1 MKATQRLLAVFLTA
15 ALLLGLFG
23 CAAPVAQDIHAGH
36 SHTENDSLYTSLSAG
51 QDENY
56 DLTQPFDQTYPEQM
70 AEAAYDTDT
79 LLLKLP
85 ESMGGAVT
93 AAMRDAGVS
102 ALTRLFALEDAVW
115 FEAQLAADTDIHQA
129 VTALREIEDILV
141 VDYNYHAEVTGM
153 ADPEDIPE
161 DLLTNPR
168 AAEQWYLEYCGIPSG
183 MGLLDNPGGTADVVV
198 AVIDTGVDFDHED
211 LANNIWFNEYE
222 IPGNGMDDDG
232 NGYTDDYYGVNLI
245 SGRGNGDDDH
255 GHGTHVAGIIAAENN
270 DIGVVGLAYNVK
282 IMPIKASSAA
292 GVFNQADIARA
303 VLYAY
308 ANGAHV
314 INMSFGG
321 TACSIAVQDALSVA
335 YGDCVLVASA
345 GNDGA
350 RNEGLNAIPNYP
362 AALSYVLGVMSVD
375 STGVESGFTNW
386 DVTAFNGVEYEL
398 YAPGENILSTIPN
411 DGYASWSGTSMAAPV
426 VAAMAALLRSQ
437 YPDTSLYSSRFI
449 YGQLASTSNDLTTCL
464 DGDRH
469 GIHNLPPIVN
479 LHSALTVL
487 PTPDVNMSDYALFDT
502 VGLKNDQGLNN
513 GDGVIDAGEVIAL
526 GLTLRNHWGQSRDTI
541 VKLDALSPTG
551 IPDPYITILN
561 DTVNYGA
568 VGTYSE
574 ADCGRIYE
582 DSILVAWENPF
593 YIQIAE
599 DCPNDY
605 WFNLNVTVT
614 CGNGMDDKDQ
624 NTYTNT
630 ASILLLVRNGVLV
643 PQIIDE
649 DMVWTGDK
657 LYIIPDATI
666 IEEGVTVTVEPGAQI
681 QFWSADPDD
690 PYADSRMANLV
701 VKGTFLVEGTKDNPI
716 AIAPAE
722 SMAQHRVHIYATD
735 NGYIS
740 LKYADVVNLIQY
752 DYGWDG
758 VAANDGF
765 INYVERCTFR
775 MNYPLTEILVR
786 GIGSDGRVAEAYNNH
801 GMLGNFLQAKD
812 CVFDRLGF
820 YYSYTG
826 LTIYGSFERCVFLDC
841 ALHGSYMYGNYFF
854 AQDCLFLGNY
864 LENGEGK
871 AASGYL
877 EAVGDKF
884 LLDSGWSGRMWC
896 VCQELGK
903 TYFYNWYGFDV
914 PGFPELLELING
926 QYLSVETQEEAN
938 ILNAYMKYPGIDM
951 LTPGMTDLP
960 KVIEIEGDFS
970 TDALRSKISEW
981 YTSQYG
987 MLQSCAILNRIST
1000 QTDPEAWMTLL
1011 ALDDPERSLNI
1022 SGNYWGTLDET
1033 IIGKH
1038 ITDYYDAPAS
1048 YAKLI
1053 YSPILTTPPE
1063 TTFPFVTGVTLYNKD
1078 GQEVTSVSSEEI
1090 TVRITFN
1097 RDMDT
1102 SLPLTV
1108 QYGPAYPYTD
1118 QTIEG
1123 RWVDARTWEGTK
1135 LVPTTID
1142 GGQQYFRIAEGCS
1155 AADDLILGTDVARF
1169 TFAVEQS
1176 GAQAMVLQ
1184 GESNQ
1189 KGVKLSWMQDDFDTL
1204 MGYNIYRST
1213 EEDGWY
1219 ERVNQTVIPSGT
1231 TEFVD
1236 TTVEPGTTYYY
1247 NFTVVQTDL
1256 AESEP
1261 SDNLSLRH
1269 HQLVQRITKQPTCT
1283 EPGTATYT
1291 CMNCGAR
1298 FEAEVEPLGHDYTR
1312 NVIQP
1317 TCTESGC
1324 TIFTCADCGDSY
1336 TEPFGEPFGHD
1347 FGAWYVSK
1355 EATEEEEGQE
1365 QRDCSRC
1372 DASETRPI
1380 PKLDH
1385 VHDYESVV
1393 TEPTC
1398 TEGGFTTYTCRCGDS
1413 YVSDE
1418 TEPLGHDFGA
1428 WYVTK
1433 EATEE
1438 AEGQEQRDCSRC
1450 DASETRPIPKLDHV
1464 HDYESVVTEP
1474 TCTEG
1479 GFTTYTCR
1487 CGDSYVSD
1495 ETEPLGH
1502 AFENGT
1508 CIRCGEKDPDYV
1520 PENPFTDVPE
1530 SQWYFEPVLWAV
1542 ENGITSGT
1550 SAATFSPDQT
1560 CTRAQVVTFLWRAF
1574 GKPEPTQTDN
1584 PFTDVAE
1591 GDYFYSAV
1599 LWAVENGITAGM
1611 NATTFGP
1618 NNPCTRAQVVTFLWR
1633 AMDEPMPENA
1643 ENPFSDVTEGEW
1655 FFNPV
1660 LWAVENSITAG
1671 MSPTTF
1677 APNNPCTRA
1686 QVVTFLWRTMKGRM

>member
-1 MKATQRLLAVFLTA
+1 MKSFQRLLAVLLTA

-70 AEAAYDTDT
+70 AEAAYDEDT

-102 ALTRLFALEDAVW
+102 ALTQLFALEDAVW

-141 VDYNYHAEVTGM
+141 VDYNYYAEVTGM

-362 AALSYVLGVMSVD
+362 AALSYVLGVMSVG
-375 STGVESGFTNW
+375 STGTESGFTNF
-386 DVTAFNGVEYEL
+386 DVTRFNPVEYEI
-398 YAPGENILSTIPN
+398 YAPGESVLSTIPN

-437 YPDTSLYSSRFI
+437 YPDSSEYPSRFI
-449 YGQLASTSNDLTTCL
+449 YGQLAATSEDEAICVNPVI
-464 DGDRH
+464 H

-487 PTPDVNMSDYALFDT
+487 PKPDVNMSDYAYFDT
-502 VGLKNDQGLNN
+502 KGLTNDQGLNN

-526 GLTLRNHWGQSRDTI
+526 GLTLRNRWGKSTDTI
-541 VKLDALSPTG
+541 VKLDALSPAG

-561 DTVNYGA
+561 NTVNYGS

-574 ADCGRIYE
+574 GDCGRIYTDE
-582 DSILVAWENPF
+582 ILTGWANPF
-593 YIQIAE
+593 YIRIAE

-614 CGNGMDDKDQ
+614 CGNGMDSKDTK
-624 NTYTNT
+624 TYTREV
-630 ASILLLVRNGVLV
+630 SILLLVRNGVVL

-649 DMVWTGDK
+649 DMVWKGDK
-657 LYIIPDATI
+657 LYIIPDSTI
-666 IEEGVTVTVEPGAQI
+666 IEEGTTVTVEPGAQI
-681 QFWSADPDD
+681 QFWSADPND
-690 PYADSRMANLV
+690 PYADKRIANLTV
-701 VKGTFLVEGTKDNPI
+701 RGSLYVQGTKEKPVNIFPC
-716 AIAPAE
+716 AE
-722 SMAQHRVHIYATD
+722 KDDCIVELYAT
-735 NGYIS
+735 GQGHVS
-740 LKYADVVNLIQY
+740 LEYANLTNWALRSNTFNNEL
-752 DYGWDG
+752 GPDG
-758 VAANDGF
+758 FF
-765 INYVERCTFR
+765 INYADHCTFNV
-775 MNYPLTEILVR
+775 NYGYVR
-786 GIGSDGRVAEAYNNH
+786 CYDTAAGGHWNNAAIWVC
-801 GMLGNFLQAKD
+801 LPAIEYAKD
-812 CVFDRLGF
+812 CMFDRLALHYVDDYCAFIFNGG
-820 YYSYTG
+820 Y
-826 LTIYGSFERCVFLDC
+826 FERCAFVDC
-841 ALHGSYMYGNYFF
+841 SIEFCAPIVV
-854 AQDCLFLGNY
+854 DCLFLGNY
-864 LENGEGK
+864 PSQEGVVIGSSEILTALPWWAEMYKPNQRGNARVAYREETDTTYYLDYTVSLKHIYSDGWLGHPMLPGGLLSIDTPDEAAWLEN
-871 AASGYL
+871 ALGYDPDDA
-877 EAVGDKF
+877 E
-884 LLDSGWSGRMWC
+884 
-896 VCQELGK
+896 
-903 TYFYNWYGFDV
+903 YF
-914 PGFPELLELING
+914 LELQGNWTVDEVV
-926 QYLSVETQEEAN
+926 QMFY
-938 ILNAYMKYPGIDM
+938 DM
-951 LTPGMTDLP
+951 LSSPFYGNAVLSRL
-960 KVIEIEGDFS
+960 S
-970 TDALRSKISEW
+970 TD
-981 YTSQYG
+981 T
-987 MLQSCAILNRIST
+987 N
-1000 QTDPEAWMTLL
+1000 TDHWMEIY
-1011 ALDDPERSLNI
+1011 APKSDDFVPDLKN
-1022 SGNYWGTLDET
+1022 NYWGTTNET
-1033 IIGKH
+1033 IIGRQ
-1038 ITDYYDAPAS
+1038 IYDYYDEPAV
-1048 YAKLI
+1048 YQKLN
-1053 YSPILTTPPE
+1053 YKPYMTTPPE
-1063 TTFPFVTGVTLYNKD
+1063 NTFPFATSVTVLDKAGN
-1078 GQEVTSVSSEEI
+1078 EVTSVSSEEI

-1102 SLPLTV
+1102 SIPLTV
-1108 QYGPAYPYTD
+1108 NYGAAYPYTD

-1123 RWVDARTWEGTK
+1123 RWVDQRTWEGTHT
-1135 LVPTTID
+1135 VPTTID
-1142 GGQQYFRIAEGCS
+1142 GGQQYFRIADGCS
-1155 AADDLILGTDVARF
+1155 ATEDLILGTDVARF

-1213 EEDGWY
+1213 QEDGRY

-1261 SDNLSLRH
+1261 SDNLSIRA
-1269 HQLVQRITKQPTCT
+1269 HQLAQRITKQPTCT
-1283 EPGTATYT
+1283 EPGWATFT
-1291 CMNCGAR
+1291 CMNCGVR
-1298 FEAEVEPLGHDYTR
+1298 FEGELEPLGHEYSVEYLSQSCTEPGGERYTCTRCDDTYTENATEPLGHDFCEWYVSRNASCTNEGEETR
-1312 NVIQP
+1312 CCQRCWVYEYRSIPVIDHSYDTVVTEP
-1317 TCTESGC
+1317 TCTEQGY
-1324 TIFTCADCGDSY
+1324 TTHTCSACGDSY
-1336 TEPFGEPFGHD
+1336 VDTYVDALGHAFGS
-1347 FGAWYVSK
+1347 WYVTK
-1355 EATEEEEGQE
+1355 EATEDAEGQE
-1365 QRDCSRC
+1365 KRECSRC
-1372 DASETRPI
+1372 DASETRSI
-1380 PKLDH
+1380 PKKDH
-1385 VHDYESVV
+1385 VHNYTAVV
-1393 TEPTC
+1393 TAPTC
-1398 TEGGFTTYTCRCGDS
+1398 TEVGYTTYTCDCGSS
-1413 YVSDE
+1413 YISDE
-1418 TEPLGHDFGA
+1418 VPALGHDWEG
-1428 WYVTK
+1428 
-1433 EATEE
+1433 TECT
-1438 AEGQEQRDCSRC
+1438 QCH
-1450 DASETRPIPKLDHV
+1450 ETR
-1464 HDYESVVTEP
+1464 
-1474 TCTEG
+1474 
-1479 GFTTYTCR
+1479 
-1487 CGDSYVSD
+1487 
-1495 ETEPLGH
+1495 
-1502 AFENGT
+1502 
-1508 CIRCGEKDPDYV
+1508 
-1520 PENPFTDVPE
+1520 ENPFTDVPE
-1530 SQWYFEPVLWAV
+1530 EQWFANPVLWAVEKGITLGTSAEAFSPNNPCTRAQIVTFLWRANGSPEPESNENPFTDVAATDYFYKAVLWAVENKITMGMSATTFGPNAVCTRGQVATFLWRSAGEPELELATAENPFTDVDENQYFYKPILWAV
-1542 ENGITSGT
+1542 ENGITLGVGNGKFAPNT
-1550 SAATFSPDQT
+1550 D
-1560 CTRAQVVTFLWRAF
+1560 CTRAQIVTFLYRAL
-1574 GKPEPTQTDN
+1574 EE
-1584 PFTDVAE
+1584 A
-1591 GDYFYSAV
+1591 
-1599 LWAVENGITAGM
+1599 
-1611 NATTFGP
+1611 
-1618 NNPCTRAQVVTFLWR
+1618 
-1633 AMDEPMPENA
+1633 
-1643 ENPFSDVTEGEW
+1643 
-1655 FFNPV
+1655 
-1660 LWAVENSITAG
+1660 
-1671 MSPTTF
+1671 
-1677 APNNPCTRA
+1677 
-1686 QVVTFLWRTMKGRM
+1686 